1 MDPNR
6 DLRGSQARGVGVPLE
21 LVIGQERIRVWL
33 DDAGIHFRHADGSTT
48 EGHLPWSVALAAS
61 LIPFDLPRVGT
72 VVEAA

>member
-6 DLRGSQARGVGVPLE
+6 DLRGVGVPLE
-21 LVIGQERIRVWL
+21 LIVGHERIRVWL
-33 DDAGIHFRHADGSTT
+33 DEAGIHFVQSGSTA

-61 LIPFDLPRVGT
+61 LLPFDLPRVGM